1 MGLKHDTN
9 IFGGN
14 GLPVNQHLSPL
25 LCMLTACFLLS
36 AAVKAKEEHWEPQL
50 SLQVT
55 ACDVSDIS
63 SVFWFAGERVV
74 HRKNEKTNSRH
85 CRGCAFEPL

>member
-25 LCMLTACFLLS
+25 VTASFLLS
-36 AAVKAKEEHWEPQL
+36 AAVKAKEEHWELQL
-50 SLQVT
+50 SLQVA
-55 ACDVSDIS
+55 ACEVSDIS
-63 SVFWFAGERVV
+63 SVF
-74 HRKNEKTNSRH
+74 
-85 CRGCAFEPL
+85 